1 MDAAG
6 IGRPGGD
13 PQRVAAGA
21 SSAEATAPGRI
32 TVKERVFVK
41 VAEEATSTALGI
53 DRGSVSVDV
62 AEAKNGLAVTIG
74 TPLPV
79 PDLDDTEAIRSGN
92 TVLER
97 VAAIQSQLRDRI
109 AEVTGR
115 DVHRVDITITGAVMA
130 EKKKRVK

>member
-6 IGRPGGD
+6 TGRTGGA

-21 SSAEATAPGRI
+21 PSAEAAAPGRI

-41 VAEEATSTALGI
+41 VAEEATSTSLGI
-53 DRGSVSVDV
+53 DRGQVSVDI
-62 AEAKNGLAVTIG
+62 AEAQGGLAVTIG
-74 TPLPV
+74 APLPV
-79 PDLDDTEAIRSGN
+79 PDLDDTDAIRSGK

-97 VAAIQSQLRDRI
+97 VATIQSQLRDRI

-115 DVHRVDITITGAVMA
+115 DVHRVNITITGAVMA
-130 EKKKRVK
+130 EKKRVK